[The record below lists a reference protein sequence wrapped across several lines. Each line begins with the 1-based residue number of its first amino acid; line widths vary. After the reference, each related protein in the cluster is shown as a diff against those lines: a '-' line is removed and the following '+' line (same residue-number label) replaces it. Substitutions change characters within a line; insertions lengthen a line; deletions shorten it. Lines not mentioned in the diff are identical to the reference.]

1 MDKYHFYQLNKIHHD
16 DIRSIT
22 MYQNPVDGSRKL
34 VTVSRDSEAKIFSLD
49 SDGFIDF
56 HADHTFFLPT
66 QISTVC
72 VIDRSDLPT
81 VLFIFGCLNGHQY
94 VFHGLEQNASQ
105 CITLHQNNVCI
116 IRADSTQTRI
126 ASGSWDHTTIVFK
139 LDAQNQLIKMLKI
152 VGHQESVMDV
162 QFIRSDLL
170 LTASSDRSIVLW
182 NLNIVPGGSAQQQQA
197 FQGHE
202 DCVRGLLLSKHEDGF
217 YSISNDQTVRYWN
230 MNSGMCERTYVG
242 HEHFIFNINRLTK
255 EYFLTCGEN
264 NAIIIW
270 NERQTTPWQS
280 LKLPTVTIW
289 SVLSTSSNVFYAAG
303 SDGILYIFT
312 NHVDRRPDDQSQ
324 MLFDEML
331 VKQTKIPFASV
342 AHLKLYEEN
351 SLVTIP
357 PRNDNE
363 RRLIRSMLDN
373 TILVYEW
380 NQSWKPVGHV
390 PDYNQEEFDHR
401 TGRVPY
407 NDEFF
412 DEVFNVKL
420 NQKNYKLPFNREQD
434 PWTVAQLFIEQNQL
448 DYGALTS
455 LVQCIVNYA
464 NYKPKKIENVNH
476 FPIFECK
483 LWPSM
488 KNLEAFRKKFEEFNS
503 NVEDNLRLSPE
514 YLQISS
520 TEIQNPETICEELCI
535 AFSKLINWP
544 KDIKFIV
551 YDLLRVLLTNKY
563 FNTYFL
569 HQMESK
575 EFRPESEFFNSI
587 LRCNGD
593 GNLST
598 QLTSL
603 RVLANMF
610 ASVHGGEFMYRNF
623 SYIQSNIVRW
633 KDLVV
638 NINVQMA
645 YASIW
650 FNYSVLLAD
659 HKKRQNHQFKQM
671 IMEKIQEHDDELI
684 ESKTYQPLEADYHS
698 VIIIMMNAFGNL
710 IASKFNSQMA
720 DLYLKRLQQQYTKLF
735 KDNSEIRYCLR
746 QIEIVCDQYSI
757 D

>member
-1 MDKYHFYQLNKIHHD
+1 
-16 DIRSIT
+16 

-363 RRLIRSMLDN
+363 RRLIRS
-373 TILVYEW
+373 I
-380 NQSWKPVGHV
+380 
-390 PDYNQEEFDHR
+390 R
-401 TGRVPY
+401 
-407 NDEFF
+407 
-412 DEVFNVKL
+412 
-420 NQKNYKLPFNREQD
+420 
-434 PWTVAQLFIEQNQL
+434 
-448 DYGALTS
+448 
-455 LVQCIVNYA
+455 
-464 NYKPKKIENVNH
+464 KKIENVNH

-610 ASVHGGEFMYRNF
+610 ASVHGAEFMYRNF

-746 QIEIVCDQYSI
+746 QIEII